1 MVRLRAPA
9 RTSVYGFADGTSVT
23 WTLSGTDRAERQVV
37 EVTHTVTAP
46 VVDGAWKVTLDPQ
59 KKGGVP
65 QGWPLGP
72 GVLPVLD
79 SKLQEVKK
87 HSEVSMH
94 AVPTLLRINCQRSK
108 TSAIAVCRPV

>member
-46 VVDGAWKVTLDPQ
+46 VVDGAWKVPFKLDMSSDYAEQ
-59 KKGGVP
+59 QYNTVTTDS
-65 QGWPLGP
+65 
-72 GVLPVLD
+72 VL
-79 SKLQEVKK
+79 E
-87 HSEVSMH
+87 
-94 AVPTLLRINCQRSK
+94 TRR
-108 TSAIAVCRPV
+108 